1 MLIGDPKTF
10 AVESEITEAYP
21 SEAQM
26 ALGYFNIHILGKRY
40 GVFQHD
46 ASLLGCSFRE
56 VTARLERRGEHTAIL
71 DGRYDGYAIAEHF
84 LKAHY
89 GEPSNPDLPDA
100 ILARHILWAP
110 DGDAAFDDGG
120 HVLQFDVGS
129 KVRLLG
135 CINSQQAPDR
145 FSELWLDGEDFYRVL
160 GAWRDAFFENW
171 HAMRAARGDAVLSTQ
186 AANNSRC
193 ICFGSPSVAGG
204 ETISYST
211 QNSAFVEIERASSM
225 RMAASEASEYGNL
238 QSILSENAC
247 S

>member
-1 MLIGDPKTF
+1 MLVGDPKTF
-10 AVESEITEAYP
+10 AVESEITQAYP

-26 ALGYFNIHILGKRY
+26 AVGYFNIHILGKRY

-56 VTARLERRGEHTAIL
+56 VVERLERRGEHTAIL
-71 DGRYDGYAIAEHF
+71 DGRFDGYAIAEQF

-89 GEPSNPDLPDA
+89 GELSNSCLADA

-120 HVLQFDVGS
+120 HVFQFDVGN

-135 CINSQQAPDR
+135 CINSQQGPDR
-145 FSELWLDGEDFYRVL
+145 FAELWLDGDDFYGLL

-171 HAMRAARGDAVLSTQ
+171 Q
-186 AANNSRC
+186 
-193 ICFGSPSVAGG
+193 
-204 ETISYST
+204 
-211 QNSAFVEIERASSM
+211 SALTNQR
-225 RMAASEASEYGNL
+225 L
-238 QSILSENAC
+238 KH
-247 S
+247 